1 MKRGEITEGV
11 AVYSFPS
18 DIAPMW
24 AEPGSR
30 TEYDDPSQRS
40 VTAQLRIRPIMNKYL
55 TAADFA
61 SAGGA
66 IKGETD
72 GSANARGVFDNAAA
86 IADDKADTEGGG
98 QQHGPSIDYGVQ
110 TDLQTIKRSN
120 DKADGDWQINLYLP
134 QGIPFRG
141 EVSYQSIDL
150 GVLGATAANA
160 IAAGSSIK
168 DTGTKLIKEEG
179 GRIIDSLL
187 GSLTGEAASLAALRL
202 ANKAGSEIGGIVAS
216 ATGVQTNPNSRTLF
230 QSVPIRGFTFNF
242 KMIPESE
249 REHKTIVKIIQLLR
263 EEMYP
268 DEIGIDELAVGYRFP
283 NRVEVEMLH
292 VNDSKRPEAD
302 GLLEDP
308 HVIYHKLLPCY
319 IRDCSVVYNSQGMG
333 YHPGG
338 KFTDVD
344 MSITLM
350 EERPL
355 NKSDI
360 KDNY

>member
-1 MKRGEITEGV
+1 MMKTTITEGIT
-11 AVYSFPS
+11 VYSFPS

-24 AEPGSR
+24 LEPGTR
-30 TEYDDPSQRS
+30 TDYDDPSQRS
-40 VTAQLRIRPIMNKYL
+40 VTAQLRIRPIINKYL

-61 SAGGA
+61 SAGGV
-66 IKGETD
+66 IKGDTA
-72 GSANARGVFDNAAA
+72 GQANARGLVTNALA
-86 IADDKADTEGGG
+86 KAEDGGG
-98 QQHGPSIDYGVQ
+98 QHSPSLVAGVN

-120 DKADGDWQINLYLP
+120 DKADGNWQINLYLP

-141 EVSYQSIDL
+141 EVSYQSVDL
-150 GVLGATAANA
+150 GVLGAAASNA
-160 IAAGSSIK
+160 ISAGSSIK
-168 DTGTKLIKEEG
+168 DTATRIAKEES

-249 REHKTIVKIIQLLR
+249 REHDIIVKIIQLLR

-292 VNDSKRPEAD
+292 VNDSKSPELD

-308 HVIYHKLLPCY
+308 HTIYHKLLPCY